1 MLSQLEYVR
10 RLPRVL
16 SPVGACFFLELPKV
30 SHEDYMLAEH
40 GRKRK
45 ENATQFSNREGSL

>member
-1 MLSQLEYVR
+1 M
-10 RLPRVL
+10 L

-40 GRKRK
+40 GRKK
-45 ENATQFSNREGSL
+45 MLPNSATVKGAYEG